1 MSANFQLKVWR
12 QAKQALTEGDF
23 DFLEQLGFTPAMID
37 ALRNANDT
45 QLQVLAKAS
54 PTLFRLS
61 FDMEAAKLAV
71 TWRRE
76 HPGANQAEFNAFLDG
91 VHAAKQLEVA
101 T

>member
-1 MSANFQLKVWR
+1 MSADFQLKVWR
-12 QAKQALTEGDF
+12 YAKQALTEGDF
-23 DFLEQLGFTPAMID
+23 DSLKHLQFTPAMID
-37 ALRNANDT
+37 TLRDANDT

-101 T
+101 I